1 MQKSSSGYSDAEFV
15 SIYDACIGESFLE
28 RIFPILDRLVL
39 QHIPQ
44 RARVLDL
51 CCGTGNLAFRL
62 FNRGYEVVGIDNSG
76 AMLERARQKL
86 PEATFIEEDARRISL
101 QQRCQAAFCTFNAL
115 AHFTTTND
123 LRAVFSGVHS
133 SIAAAGFFLFDLN
146 TEQAYRERWHGSF
159 GSTYSGIEWRI
170 EPRYDHRSR
179 TAHNRITLN
188 HRERAS
194 ELEVVQHCFDRS
206 EVAAALLASGFE
218 QSCFF
223 DAALELGISEEPGRL
238 IVLATKAD

>member
-86 PEATFIEEDARRISL
+86 PQATFIEEDARRDFSTATLSSGFLHL
-101 QQRCQAAFCTFNAL
+101 QRPCALYDDERFTRSFFRRPFLYRSRRFLPVRPEYGAGVPRAL
-115 AHFTTTND
+115 AWQLWLHLQRD
-123 LRAVFSGVHS
+123 RMADRAPLRSPQPYCPQSHHS
-133 SIAAAGFFLFDLN
+133 
-146 TEQAYRERWHGSF
+146 
-159 GSTYSGIEWRI
+159 
-170 EPRYDHRSR
+170 EPS
-179 TAHNRITLN
+179 
-188 HRERAS
+188 RAS
-194 ELEVVQHCFDRS
+194 VRTRGG
-206 EVAAALLASGFE
+206 AALL
-218 QSCFF
+218 
-223 DAALELGISEEPGRL
+223 
-238 IVLATKAD
+238 